1 MAEPQLNSD
10 PGREVTLAE
19 AMTVRDAIRSER
31 HVGFTVVSGSMEPVI
46 MTGSLIEVE
55 PLESIDELRTF
66 DIILFWNGKRLICH
80 YLWHINQLPGADGAR
95 IIITRPLAPKDGEDQ
110 PVPTAHVLGRIVS
123 HRIPFWRRARI
134 IFRKRFKEAR
144 RGVLSG

>member
-1 MAEPQLNSD
+1 MAEPQLNTD
-10 PGREVTLAE
+10 PNREVTLAE
-19 AMTVRDAIRSER
+19 AMTVRESIRSEK

-55 PLESIDELRTF
+55 PVESIDELRTF

-80 YLWHINQLPGADGAR
+80 YLWHLNQLPGADGSR
-95 IIITRPLAPKDGEDQ
+95 IIITRPLTPKDGEDL
-110 PVPTAHVLGRIVS
+110 PVAVEHVLGRIAS
-123 HRIPFWRRARI
+123 HKIPFWRRVRI

-144 RGVLSG
+144 RGVLSQ